1 MHAARTTPGALEENV
16 KIMGMRILG
25 LAAAILGVVV
35 AAVVLLRPDSADVP
49 RFAGQSGEFIAFDRP
64 RPVPETAFT
73 DMGGAPVAIA
83 DFRGRVVVLN
93 FWATWC
99 APCVKEMPSLDRLA
113 AEMPDV
119 AVLAAS
125 VDIKGA
131 EIVAPFLEA
140 HKIERLSILL
150 DPKAGGLRGFG
161 FRGLPSTIVIDRE
174 GRARGKLEGAAEWDS
189 AEAKALLRFYADE
202 R

>member
-1 MHAARTTPGALEENV
+1 LVRN
-16 KIMGMRILG
+16 
-25 LAAAILGVVV
+25 AIVLIVVI
-35 AAVVLLRPDSADVP
+35 AVVFIMLVAGRRMRERRAASGTLSAGNVNGQLAPDFTLKSTDGKQVKLSDLRGKAVL
-49 RFAGQSGEFIAFDRP
+49 
-64 RPVPETAFT
+64 
-73 DMGGAPVAIA
+73 
-83 DFRGRVVVLN
+83 LN